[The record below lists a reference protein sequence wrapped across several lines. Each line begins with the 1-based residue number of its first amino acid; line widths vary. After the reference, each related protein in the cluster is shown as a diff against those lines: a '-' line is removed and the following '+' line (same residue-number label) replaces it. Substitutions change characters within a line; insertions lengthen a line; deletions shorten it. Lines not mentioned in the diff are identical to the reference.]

1 MKHEA
6 VTCVVCCGVS
16 CDSEAQPQV
25 NGVKLRCVPQT
36 CQKSGIGYFSGSEVQ
51 YMFKINS
58 TLYLCKVV
66 RQTRYTKATSRVTR
80 AL

>member
-1 MKHEA
+1 MEVASPLMEGCFRITFDTGTGAPAADREEALCMKHEA

-36 CQKSGIGYFSGSEVQ
+36 CQKSGI
-51 YMFKINS
+51 
-58 TLYLCKVV
+58 L
-66 RQTRYTKATSRVTR
+66 
-80 AL
+80 

>member
-36 CQKSGIGYFSGSEVQ
+36 CQKSGI
-51 YMFKINS
+51 
-58 TLYLCKVV
+58 L
-66 RQTRYTKATSRVTR
+66 
-80 AL
+80 